1 MEKSDRGLKHDCP
14 ECMTKY
20 YDLKKEVITC
30 PKCGAKPLAAKLPKA
45 AKRAGTTSRAT
56 FKQNSTRAYSAIVR

>member
-1 MEKSDRGLKHDCP
+1 
-14 ECMTKY
+14 MTKY

-45 AKRAGTTSRAT
+45 AKRAGMTGRAT
-56 FKQNSTRAYSAIVR
+56 FTQKSTKAYSAIVP

>member
-1 MEKSDRGLKHDCP
+1 MERSDRGQKHNCP

-45 AKRAGTTSRAT
+45 AKRAGTTGRTT
-56 FKQNSTRAYSAIVR
+56 FRHNPSKVHSAIVP